1 MPRAITMTGVTAP
14 PGGVRPAYKD
24 HPLWSRAIAL
34 TREAYSL
41 ADTIRPRDAT
51 TATTLRRAAVS
62 IPAHVASAL
71 CATGRRRAEEVLA
84 ARGALAEVA
93 RQARRDDSIAARRLE
108 GAAAE
113 LDARVL
119 FDFAAED
126 GTFS

>member
-1 MPRAITMTGVTAP
+1 MIAMTAP
-14 PGGVRPAYKD
+14 PGGERPAYKS

-34 TREAYSL
+34 THEAYRLSD
-41 ADTIRPRDAT
+41 AIRARDAA
-51 TATTLRRAAVS
+51 TATTLRRAAVT

-71 CATGRRRAEEVLA
+71 SSSGRRREEEALA

-93 RQARRDDSIAARRLE
+93 RQARRDDSPAARRLE
-108 GAAAE
+108 SAAAE
-113 LDARVL
+113 LDARFL